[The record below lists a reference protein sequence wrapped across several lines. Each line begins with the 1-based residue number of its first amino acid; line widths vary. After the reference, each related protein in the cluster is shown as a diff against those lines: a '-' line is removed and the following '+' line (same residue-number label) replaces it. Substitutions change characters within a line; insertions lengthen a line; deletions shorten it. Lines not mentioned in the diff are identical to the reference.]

1 MYRSHHR
8 SRSLLSFALIVIV
21 ALLPLFLPAS
31 VASATEPVLVKS
43 FQKAYDVNWRDSAVI
58 NGVFFFIAD
67 DGIHGAELWRSDGTP
82 DGTRLVKDIRP
93 GAAGADLSRF
103 HVVGDTLF
111 FVANDGV
118 HGHELWRSNGTTDGT
133 FMVEDIRAGSQ
144 GSLPM
149 YAYEHVPML
158 ALGNAFFFVA
168 DDGIHGRE
176 LWRSDAATP
185 GARLVRDIR
194 PGAESAF
201 QEDAQLVAMNG
212 ALYFFASSA
221 DFSFEVWRSD
231 GTTAGTFRL
240 GSPGTRGRLIVHGNT
255 LFIATPG
262 SLWKSDGTPAG
273 TVVIRDDI
281 CVSVYNSA
289 HFAVMGDVL
298 FFAGNERTTPM
309 MSCRYELM
317 RSDGTPAGTFLV
329 KAINNNEWSGGSLG
343 YYTYLTVVNN
353 TLFFQAND
361 YMHGRELWK
370 SDGTAEGTVLLKD
383 IYPGPI
389 SSLIPDPF
397 IVMGQTIFFAANN
410 DVYGRELWKSDG
422 AAEGTVMVRDIH
434 PGRTDSVDSWNI
446 TSLQNSLFFNVND
459 VPFIPLPGGFWRSDG
474 TAGGTVQVLPEWAR
488 ARAAICGQ
496 AFITSQTRLYVLLL
510 DANRCTIS
518 GRVTDNAGRGVAGA
532 LVQAG
537 ERSAATD
544 ADGFYTLSGLTT
556 GTYTLTATLSGYQIT
571 PVSRTVT
578 VSSDV
583 SGQDFSA
590 TPLTYRISG
599 RVIDSAG
606 RGVAGATVQAG
617 ERSATTD
624 ADGFYTLSDLP
635 AGDYT
640 LTAST
645 SGCTI
650 APAQRTV
657 TVPPDGVNQD
667 FNAVCLTERIF
678 LPLIVR

>member
-1 MYRSHHR
+1 MHRSDR
-8 SRSLLSFALIVIV
+8 LSRSLLSFALIAIV
-21 ALLPLFLPAS
+21 ALLPLFLPS
-31 VASATEPVLVKS
+31 PVASATEPVLVRS

-111 FVANDGV
+111 FVADDGV
-118 HGHELWRSNGTTDGT
+118 HGRELWRSDGTTEGT
-133 FMVEDIRAGSQ
+133 FMVEDVRVGSE
-144 GSLPM
+144 GSLSWF
-149 YAYEHVPML
+149 YDRDVPML
-158 ALGNAFFFVA
+158 VLGETLFFVA

-176 LWRSDAATP
+176 LWRSDATTP

-201 QEDAQLVAMNG
+201 IASYGIQLVAMNG

-221 DFSFEVWRSD
+221 GLSSEVWRSD
-231 GTTAGTFRL
+231 GTTAGTFRI

-255 LFIATPG
+255 LFIATPYG
-262 SLWKSDGTPAG
+262 LWKSDGTPAG

-281 CVSVYNSA
+281 CASDSPG
-289 HFAVMGDVL
+289 HFAVMGDAL
-298 FFAGNERTTPM
+298 FFVGGPRPSSPLP
-309 MSCRYELM
+309 SCGDYELM
-317 RSDGTPAGTFLV
+317 QSDGTPEGTFMV
-329 KAINNNEWSGGSLG
+329 KNIAANPWSGGSLG
-343 YYTYLTVVNN
+343 YYTFLTVVDN
-353 TLFFQAND
+353 TLFFNAD
-361 YMHGRELWK
+361 DGVHGRELWKSDGTTEGTVLVKDIYPGVVSSLYPVPFAVMDRTLFFVTGHSLWK
-370 SDGTAEGTVLLKD
+370 SDGTAEGTVEVRGAGTGLPFGVK
-383 IYPGPI
+383 
-389 SSLIPDPF
+389 SLNMPPLHS
-397 IVMGQTIFFAANN
+397 T
-410 DVYGRELWKSDG
+410 
-422 AAEGTVMVRDIH
+422 
-434 PGRTDSVDSWNI
+434 
-446 TSLQNSLFFNVND
+446 LFFNAEETFGS
-459 VPFIPLPGGFWRSDG
+459 PKELWRTDG
-474 TAGGTVQVLPEWAR
+474 TTEGTIHVLPEPAF
-488 ARAAICGQ
+488 AHAAICGQ
-496 AFITSQTRLYVLLL
+496 AFITSRTGLYVLLL

-518 GRVTDNAGRGVAGA
+518 GRVTDSAGRGVAGA
-532 LVQAG
+532 TVQTG
-537 ERSAATD
+537 DRSATTD
-544 ADGFYTLSGLTT
+544 ADGFYTLSGLPP
-556 GTYTLTATLSGYQIT
+556 GTYTLTATLSSYQIT

-599 RVIDSAG
+599 RVTDSAG
-606 RGVAGATVQAG
+606 RGVAGATVQTG

-635 AGDYT
+635 TGDYT
-640 LTAST
+640 LTVSK

-667 FNAVCLTERIF
+667 FNAVCLTERVV